1 MYEIYS
7 LYLINENEKKALY
20 MGMENHQ
27 DHYLKTIA
35 KERLEV
41 SKYFD
46 RYVIVGVLKG
56 NKDELEGYK
65 ILDPFSK
72 EWEEYDKEL

>member
-7 LYLINENEKKALY
+7 LYLINENEKKAFY
-20 MGMENHQ
+20 VGTQNHQ

-41 SKYFD
+41 SK
-46 RYVIVGVLKG
+46 
-56 NKDELEGYK
+56 
-65 ILDPFSK
+65 
-72 EWEEYDKEL
+72 